1 MHAVDLKNQVGR
13 GTGFT
18 EGHRQDKHPSFP
30 MLLGW
35 LLTAETLQLL
45 HHSTCQLCCPASQGP
60 GSPKD
65 ALHFPVNQHP
75 GSHTD
80 LKHCPPHQRPGSTW
94 THCTAQ
100 QPVARDLPKASSL
113 PIFPPANYHPESL
126 LQPRPSLLHHC
137 TLPGPRCASR
147 RGCPCRGDTAHLS
160 PQRAPPRTSTGGS
173 GGWSHPLPAH

>member
-1 MHAVDLKNQVGR
+1 MLLTSKTKWGEARGSQK
-13 GTGFT
+13 GTGRT
-18 EGHRQDKHPSFP
+18 SIPVSQCSWAGCSQQKLCSS
-30 MLLGW
+30 
-35 LLTAETLQLL
+35 
-45 HHSTCQLCCPASQGP
+45 STTPPASCAAQPVRAQGP
-60 GSPKD
+60 PKD